1 MEKEPRP
8 AELTGREGEIF
19 DFTLATNWTKNYRDI
34 NRGDIVSQFFGREI
48 LNRLLDQ
55 PGCMGIRMYYAN
67 DKPVSGWQRFIISV
81 SRFLLKVIG
90 NMEGKPHLILV
101 GATKDGKDI
110 LPDAPTRQETPEA
123 LTRADMKMVTAAA
136 AAPKALVVQIAM
148 PCPGSA
154 NCPQNSMSSGK

>member
-8 AELTGREGEIF
+8 PELTGREGEIF

-34 NRGDIVSQFFGREI
+34 NRGEIVSQFFGREI
-48 LNRLLDQ
+48 LNKLLDQ

-67 DKPVSGWQRFIISV
+67 DKPVSGWQRFIISL

-101 GATKDGKDI
+101 GATKDGRDI
-110 LPDAPTRQETPEA
+110 LPDAPVQREAPEE
-123 LTRADMKMVTAAA
+123 LTRADMRMVTAAA
-136 AAPKALVVQIAM
+136 APNALVVQIAM

-154 NCPQNSMSSGK
+154 NCPKNSMSSGK

>member
-34 NRGDIVSQFFGREI
+34 NRGEIVSQFFGREI
-48 LNRLLDQ
+48 LNKLLEQ

-67 DKPVSGWQRFIISV
+67 DKPVSGWQRFIISL

-90 NMEGKPHLILV
+90 NIEGKPHLILV
-101 GATKDGKDI
+101 GATKDGRDI
-110 LPDAPTRQETPEA
+110 LPDAPVQQEAPEE
-123 LTRADMKMVTAAA
+123 LTRADMRVVTAAA
-136 AAPKALVVQIAM
+136 AAPNALVVQIAM

-154 NCPQNSMSSGK
+154 NCPKNSMSSGK

>member
-1 MEKEPRP
+1 MEKKPGP

-19 DFTLATNWTKNYRDI
+19 DFKLATEWTKNYRDI
-34 NRGDIVSQFFGREI
+34 NRGEIVSQFFGHEI
-48 LNRLLDQ
+48 LTKLLEQ

-67 DKPVSGWQRFIISV
+67 DKPVNGWQRFIIAL

-90 NMEGKPHLILV
+90 NIEGKPHLILV
-101 GATKDGKDI
+101 GATKDGRDI
-110 LPDAPTRQETPEA
+110 LPDEPVRPEE
-123 LTRADMKMVTAAA
+123 LTRADMKAVTAAA
-136 AAPKALVVQIAM
+136 VTSKALVVQIAM

>member
-8 AELTGREGEIF
+8 TELTGREGQIF

-34 NRGDIVSQFFGREI
+34 NRGEIVSQFFGREI
-48 LNRLLDQ
+48 LNQLLDQ

-67 DKPVSGWQRFIISV
+67 DKSLSGWQRFIVAI

-90 NMEGKPHLILV
+90 NIEGKPHLILV

-110 LPDAPTRQETPEA
+110 LPDAPAPTEVPKE
-123 LTRADMKMVTAAA
+123 LTRADMRAVTADF

-154 NCPQNSMSSGK
+154 NCPQNSMSTGK